1 MGVGTIPDL
10 INCID
15 GGVDMFDCVYPTRC
29 GRNGRALGRTRDL
42 AIRNAE
48 FSRDTRPLDE
58 TCSCVVCATYTRAYL
73 SHLFRAEEMLGP
85 RLLSLHNLSL
95 LAQIM
100 QEARDAIAR
109 GTWEAFR
116 NRTLAKTA

>member
-1 MGVGTIPDL
+1 
-10 INCID
+10 
-15 GGVDMFDCVYPTRC
+15 
-29 GRNGRALGRTRDL
+29 
-42 AIRNAE
+42 
-48 FSRDTRPLDE
+48 
-58 TCSCVVCATYTRAYL
+58 
-73 SHLFRAEEMLGP
+73 MLGP